1 MENRYN
7 AVSKELVEELKKV
20 VGKEN
25 VHTDPG
31 TLDRYKTD
39 EEQDARLFHLPEAVV
54 APGSTEEVADI
65 MKLAN
70 KYVVP
75 VTPRG
80 GGTSVSCGAIP
91 VYGGIVL
98 LLERMN
104 KIIEINEDGN
114 VYGCRSRCSHYR
126 GTTKGQ
132 RKRPVY
138 AGDPCSAESCL
149 IGGNLATNAGWEQS
163 CSLWYY
169 PSSGLR
175 LRGSNSYR

>member
-39 EEQDARLFHLPEAVV
+39 EEQDARLFHLPEVV
-54 APGSTEEVADI
+54 IAPGSTEEVAAI

-104 KIIEINEDGN
+104 KIIEINEDGMYMD
-114 VYGCRSRCSHYR
+114 VEAGVPTIVVQQKARE
-126 GTTKGQ
+126 KGLF
-132 RKRPVY
+132 Y

-149 IGGNLATNAGWEQS
+149 I
-163 CSLWYY
+163 
-169 PSSGLR
+169 
-175 LRGSNSYR
+175 